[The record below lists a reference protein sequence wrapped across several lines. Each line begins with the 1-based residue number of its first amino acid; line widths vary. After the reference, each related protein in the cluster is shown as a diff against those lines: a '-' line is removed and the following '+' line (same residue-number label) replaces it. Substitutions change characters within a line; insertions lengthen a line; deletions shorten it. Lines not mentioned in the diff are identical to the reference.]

1 METIWKHRVRGRGME
16 NALSLS
22 PERMRGERELVGP
35 ILPMKKEIGEAR
47 Q

>member
-1 METIWKHRVRGRGME
+1 ME

>member
-1 METIWKHRVRGRGME
+1 METIWKHRLRGRGME
-16 NALSLS
+16 DALSLS

-35 ILPMKKEIGEAR
+35 IFPMEKEIGVPK